1 MDARFGFIHGKL
13 EIKILILFI
22 LARVP
27 APVGF
32 DTLTE
37 LSLCDDGIS
46 YFDYSE
52 CVAELIK
59 TGHLDFSDNKYSLT
73 EKGTRNGSATERNI
87 PYSVRMA
94 AEKNVAAAS
103 AMLLRDGMLK
113 ASHTL
118 RGDGS
123 CNVTLSLSD
132 TLGEVV
138 SISTYAATE
147 QQAEMIERGFRKR
160 AEGVYTK
167 LMKFIL
173 DE

>member
-1 MDARFGFIHGKL
+1 MDARFGFIHEKL
-13 EIKILILFI
+13 EIKILILFV
-22 LARVP
+22 LARVSV
-27 APVGF
+27 PVDF

-37 LSLCDDGIS
+37 LTLCDDGIS

-59 TGHLDFSDNKYSLT
+59 TGHLDFADNKYSLT
-73 EKGTRNGSATERNI
+73 EKGKRDGSATERNL
-87 PYSVRMA
+87 PYTVRMA
-94 AEKNVAAAS
+94 AETNAASAS

-113 ASHTL
+113 ASHTM
-118 RGDGS
+118 RDDGS
-123 CNVTLSLSD
+123 CNVTLSLAD
-132 TLGEVV
+132 GLGDII

-147 QQAEMIERGFRKR
+147 QQAEMIERGFRKH

>member
-1 MDARFGFIHGKL
+1 MDARFGFIHDKL

-22 LARVP
+22 LARIS
-27 APVGF
+27 APVDF

-52 CVAELIK
+52 CVAELVK
-59 TGHLDFSDNKYSLT
+59 TEHLDFIDNKYSLT
-73 EKGTRNGSATERNI
+73 EKGKRNGTATERNI

-94 AEKNVAAAS
+94 AEKNAAAAS
-103 AMLLRDGMLK
+103 AMIMRDSMLK
-113 ASHTL
+113 ASHSL
-118 RGDGS
+118 REDGS
-123 CNVTLSLSD
+123 CTVNLSLSD
-132 TLGEVV
+132 TLGEMISV
-138 SISTYAATE
+138 STYAATE
-147 QQAEMIERGFRKR
+147 EQAEMIERGFRKR
-160 AEGVYTK
+160 AEYVYTK